1 MRTKLDEN
9 LPTRLVSVLAQL
21 GHDVDTV
28 PSERIAGK
36 DDAVVWQAAQAERRF
51 LVTQDLDF
59 SDIRKYTPGTH
70 HGLLLVRLPQPGR
83 TALFERIATLFEVED
98 VESWGGCLITATPHK
113 MRVRRPASDTAGE
126 PRR

>member
-1 MRTKLDEN
+1 MRIKLDEN
-9 LPTRLVSVLAQL
+9 LPTRLVSVLADL

-28 PSERIAGK
+28 PTERIAGK
-36 DDAVVWQAAQAERRF
+36 DDAVVWQAAQAGHRF

-83 TALFERIATLFEVED
+83 TALFERIAALFQIEN
-98 VESWGGCLITATPHK
+98 VESWDGCLVTATPNK
-113 MRVRRPASDTAGE
+113 VRVRRPPADTAGE
-126 PRR
+126 RRR